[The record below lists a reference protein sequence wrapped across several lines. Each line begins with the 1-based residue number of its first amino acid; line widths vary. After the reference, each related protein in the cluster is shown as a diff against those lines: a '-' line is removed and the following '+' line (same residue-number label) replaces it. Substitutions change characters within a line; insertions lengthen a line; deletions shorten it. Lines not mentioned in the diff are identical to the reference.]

1 LADNGRRNAITAA
14 PSPQLRIAAAPAQP
28 RSPAVVTQAAVAQL
42 AAGADLFE
50 PSPEVALLR
59 QTVRRFVE
67 REVEP
72 QALEYERAERFNRA
86 LFKRLGDLGLLGIT
100 VPEAHGGAGMDAVA
114 AVVAHEE
121 LAASDPG
128 LTLSYLAHSMLFV
141 NNFYRNANEA
151 QRARRLDKVIS
162 GEWVAG
168 MCMSEP
174 GAGTDV
180 QAMATTAV
188 REGERY
194 LLTGRKMW
202 ITNGCVDDRELGDV
216 FLVYAK
222 TGGHIST
229 FVVEKGTPGFTLGQR
244 VKDKLGTRS
253 SPTAELVFEQ
263 AAVPVANRLGE
274 EGDSLIHMMRNL
286 EIERLTIAAM
296 SLGIARR
303 CLDVM
308 NRYAM
313 ERQAF
318 GEPINR
324 FGQVQRHIAES
335 YAEFM
340 VGRCFV
346 YDVARRIRLDQPGHR
361 METDAAK
368 LFTSTMAKNVA
379 DRAIQVLGGN
389 GYVGEYAV
397 ERMWRAAKLLEIG
410 GGTVEAHHKNIVRDL
425 ARDPRFYR

>member
-1 LADNGRRNAITAA
+1 MT
-14 PSPQLRIAAAPAQP
+14 
-28 RSPAVVTQAAVAQL
+28 TQAALAQ
-42 AAGADLFE
+42 AQRTGDLYE
-50 PSPEVALLR
+50 PNEEMALLR

-72 QALEYERAERFNRA
+72 QALEHERDERFNRA
-86 LFKRLGDLGLLGIT
+86 LFRRLGELGLLGIT

-121 LAASDPG
+121 LSASDPG

-141 NNFYRNANEA
+141 NNFYHNANDE
-151 QRARRLDKVIS
+151 QRARYLDKVVS

-180 QAMATTAV
+180 QAMTTTAV
-188 REGERY
+188 RDGDDYR
-194 LLTGRKMW
+194 LTGRKMW
-202 ITNGCVDDRELGDV
+202 ITNGAVDDETPGDL

-222 TGGHIST
+222 VDGRIST
-229 FVVEKGTPGFTLGQR
+229 FVVEKGFPGFSLGQR
-244 VKDKLGTRS
+244 IKDKLGTRS
-253 SPTAELVFEQ
+253 SPTAELVFERCR
-263 AAVPVANRLGE
+263 VPAANRLGA
-274 EGDSLIHMMRNL
+274 EGDSLLHMMRNL

-296 SLGIARR
+296 ALGIARR
-303 CLDVM
+303 CVDVM

-335 YAEFM
+335 YTEFV
-340 VGRCFV
+340 VGRAFV
-346 YDVARRIRLDQPGHR
+346 YDVARRLRLEQPGQR
-361 METDAAK
+361 LETDAAK
-368 LFTSTMAKNVA
+368 LFTATMAKNVA

-389 GYVGEYAV
+389 GYVGEYPV

-425 ARDPRFYR
+425 ARHPEFFR

>member
-1 LADNGRRNAITAA
+1 VA
-14 PSPQLRIAAAPAQP
+14 
-28 RSPAVVTQAAVAQL
+28 TQAALAQL
-42 AAGADLFE
+42 ATGGELYDPTE
-50 PSPEVALLR
+50 EVALLR

-72 QALEYERAERFNRA
+72 QALEHERAERFNRA
-86 LFKRLGDLGLLGIT
+86 LFRRLGDLGLLGIT
-100 VPEAHGGAGMDAVA
+100 VPEAYGGAGMDAVA

-141 NNFYRNANEA
+141 NNFYQNAGEE
-151 QRARRLDKVIS
+151 QRRRYLDKVIS

-180 QAMATTAV
+180 QAMTTAAV
-188 REGERY
+188 REGDAYRI
-194 LLTGRKMW
+194 TGRKMW
-202 ITNGCVDDRELGDV
+202 ITNGCVDDGELGDL

-222 TGGHIST
+222 TGGRIST
-229 FVVEKGTPGFTLGQR
+229 FLVQKGTPGFTLGQR
-244 VKDKLGTRS
+244 VKDKLGVRS
-253 SPTAELVFEQ
+253 SPTAELVFEGCT
-263 AAVPVANRLGE
+263 VPAANRLGQ
-274 EGDSLIHMMRNL
+274 EGDSLLHMMKNL

-308 NRYAM
+308 NRYAA

-340 VGRCFV
+340 AGRALV
-346 YDVARRIRLDQPGHR
+346 YDVARRIRLDVPGHR
-361 METDAAK
+361 VETDAAK

-389 GYVGEYAV
+389 GYVGEYVV

-425 ARDPRFYR
+425 ARDPRFFR

>member
-1 LADNGRRNAITAA
+1 V
-14 PSPQLRIAAAPAQP
+14 S
-28 RSPAVVTQAAVAQL
+28 TQAAVAQL
-42 AAGADLFE
+42 APGVDLYDPTE
-50 PSPEVALLR
+50 EVALLR
-59 QTVRRFVE
+59 QTVRRFTE

-72 QALEYERAERFNRA
+72 QALEYERAEKFNRA
-86 LFKRLGDLGLLGIT
+86 LFRRLGELGLLGIT

-121 LAASDPG
+121 LSASDPG

-141 NNFYRNANEA
+141 NNFFRNANDE
-151 QRARRLDKVIS
+151 QRGRYLDKVVS

-174 GAGTDV
+174 DAGTDV
-180 QAMATTAV
+180 QAMSTTAV
-188 REGERY
+188 REGDGYRI
-194 LLTGRKMW
+194 TGRKMW
-202 ITNGCVDDRELGDV
+202 ITNGAVDDGELGDL

-222 TGGHIST
+222 TGGRISS
-229 FVVEKGTPGFTLGQR
+229 FVVEKGTPGFSLGQR
-244 VKDKLGTRS
+244 IKDKLGTRS
-253 SPTAELVFEQ
+253 SPTAELVFDQ
-263 AAVPVANRLGE
+263 CAVPVANRLGE
-274 EGDSLIHMMRNL
+274 EGDSLLHMMRNL
-286 EIERLTIAAM
+286 EIERLTLAAM

-308 NRYAM
+308 NGYAI

-324 FGQVQRHIAES
+324 FGQIQRHIAES

-340 VGRCFV
+340 VGRAFV
-346 YDVARRIRLDQPGHR
+346 YDVARRIRLDAPGHR

-368 LFTSTMAKNVA
+368 LFTATMAKNVA

-389 GYVGEYAV
+389 GYVGEYNV

-425 ARDPRFYR
+425 ARDPHFYR

>member
-1 LADNGRRNAITAA
+1 VTT
-14 PSPQLRIAAAPAQP
+14 PVAAAGLVPAP
-28 RSPAVVTQAAVAQL
+28 
-42 AAGADLFE
+42 DLYD
-50 PSPEVALLR
+50 PSEEIALLR

-72 QALEYERAERFNRA
+72 QALEHERNERFNRA
-86 LFKRLGDLGLLGIT
+86 LFTRLGELGLLGIT
-100 VPEAHGGAGMDAVA
+100 VPEEHGGAGLDAVG

-121 LAASDPG
+121 LAGSDPG

-141 NNFYRNANEA
+141 NNFYHNANEE
-151 QRARRLDKVIS
+151 QRARYLPPVIS

-168 MCMSEP
+168 MGMSEP
-174 GAGTDV
+174 DAGTDV
-180 QAMATTAV
+180 QAMRTRAV
-188 REGERY
+188 RDGDHY

-202 ITNGCVDDRELGDV
+202 ITNGCVDDHELGDL
-216 FLVYAK
+216 FLIYAR
-222 TGGHIST
+222 TGEHIST
-229 FVVEKGTPGFTLGQR
+229 FVVEKGMEGFSLGQKIR
-244 VKDKLGTRS
+244 DKLGVRN
-253 SPTAELVFEQ
+253 SPTAELVFEGCR
-263 AAVPVANRLGE
+263 VPVANRLGK
-274 EGDSLIHMMRNL
+274 EGDSLVHMMRNL

-308 NRYAM
+308 NRYASQ
-313 ERQAF
+313 RIAF

-340 VGRCFV
+340 AGRCFT
-346 YDVARRIRLDQPGHR
+346 YEVARRLRLGRPGQR

-368 LFTSTMAKNVA
+368 LFTATMAKNVA

-397 ERMWRAAKLLEIG
+397 ERLWRAAKLLEIG
-410 GGTVEAHHKNIVRDL
+410 GGTLEAHHKNIVRDL
-425 ARDPRFYR
+425 ERNPAFFR

>member
-1 LADNGRRNAITAA
+1 VAL
-14 PSPQLRIAAAPAQP
+14 
-28 RSPAVVTQAAVAQL
+28 QAAVAQHPP
-42 AAGADLFE
+42 GADLFE
-50 PSPEVALLR
+50 PTEEVALLR

-72 QALEYERAERFNRA
+72 QALEYEREERFNRA
-86 LFKRLGDLGLLGIT
+86 LFTRLGELGLLGIT
-100 VPEAHGGAGMDAVA
+100 VPEAYGGSGMGPVA
-114 AVVAHEE
+114 AVAAHEE

-141 NNFYRNANEA
+141 NNFFQNASDA
-151 QRARRLDKVIS
+151 QRGRYLDKVLS

-188 REGERY
+188 REGGRY
-194 LLTGRKMW
+194 LITGRKMW
-202 ITNGCVDDRELGDV
+202 ITNGAVADGELGDL

-229 FVVEKGTPGFTLGQR
+229 FVVEKGFPGFSLGQR
-244 VKDKLGTRS
+244 IKDKLGTRS
-253 SPTAELVFEQ
+253 SPTAELVFERCE
-263 AAVPVANRLGE
+263 VPVANRLGQ

-286 EIERLTIAAM
+286 ELERLTIAAM

-340 VGRCFV
+340 VGRSFV
-346 YDVARRIRLDQPGHR
+346 YDVARRIDLERPGHR

-368 LFTSTMAKNVA
+368 LYTATMAKNVA

-389 GYVGEYAV
+389 GYVGEYVV

-410 GGTVEAHHKNIVRDL
+410 GGTLEAHHKNITRDL
-425 ARDPRFYR
+425 ARRPEFYR